1 MTSLRKLLGANIKIY
16 RNVCGFSQAKL
27 AECVGTATNYIAAIE
42 AGRRFPSIEVLEK
55 LAFALNIDAPEL
67 FSMKL
72 IPFYTTKEELEE
84 QIWLDIGKN
93 IENYISRNIYELN
106 RKKNKRK
113 TDIFG

>member
-72 IPFYTTKEELEE
+72 IPLCTAKRELEE
-84 QIWLDIGKN
+84 EIWQNIGKN
-93 IENYISRNIYELN
+93 IENYISRNLN
-106 RKKNKRK
+106 DLKKKESIEI
-113 TDIFG
+113 T